1 MQEGRLERGRAFLSR
16 MVPTYWGWA
25 IVAALCYIAGF
36 TLAGLAMA
44 MVWEFGEGLGITPW
58 QQKLYGAGHAAIHIV
73 AILTCFCIGGYLM
86 EKRKTRAAIAMLI
99 VMVAGGYGTTNI
111 AGFAAKNRVAVSD
124 AVDVNNARAMAAYE
138 AQRADLQNR
147 RNWAENIVI
156 NVNDYSPAD
165 RLQAKK
171 KVNEYQKQLDALRPP
186 TVTASTVTGDASM
199 SVYARLTGWAS
210 NSLQAGAVVWFA
222 VLMFIGE
229 VYILVQGTDRAAKAW
244 AREPEPAAEPKKTHP
259 ASGGSS
265 GSGGRPKL
273 VQTSEP
279 KQAVQGLRTE
289 PARTMQHQLEP
300 ALMQSPATIFFST
313 DAHKG
318 KPSRDAVDEYVRQM
332 LALGDRKPS
341 QRAMARELKWSQS
354 TISRAERRLRA
365 KAERIVRRYPGNGG
379 GMHVSAIG

>member
-1 MQEGRLERGRAFLSR
+1 MREETTGRWRALAGR

-25 IVAALCYIAGF
+25 VVAVLCYLAGF
-36 TLAGLAMA
+36 ALAGLAMA
-44 MVWEFGEGLGITPW
+44 MVWEFGESLGITPW

-86 EKRKTRAAIAMLI
+86 EKRKGRAFIAMLI

-124 AVDVNNARAMAAYE
+124 AVDVNNAREMAAYE

-147 RNWAENIVI
+147 RNWAENIVV
-156 NVNDYSPAD
+156 NVHDYSPAD

-171 KVNEYQKQLDALRPP
+171 RVNEYQKQLDALRPP

-229 VYILVQGTDRAAKAW
+229 VYILVQGTDRAARAW
-244 AREPEPAAEPKKTHP
+244 ARTSEPLNQRTNEPSEPKKGGSDGSGGGEPRKKPDLKSVPKPEPAGVRAEP
-259 ASGGSS
+259 S
-265 GSGGRPKL
+265 
-273 VQTSEP
+273 
-279 KQAVQGLRTE
+279 KQRRSWSYV
-289 PARTMQHQLEP
+289 
-300 ALMQSPATIFFST
+300 PATGAPERNLSAFDRAYEVATRHPYLST
-313 DAHKG
+313 
-318 KPSRDAVDEYVRQM
+318 
-332 LALGDRKPS
+332 
-341 QRAMARELKWSQS
+341 RAIAARAGVSQS
-354 TISRAERRLRA
+354 TGHRGKV
-365 KAERIVRRYPGNGG
+365 KALTKADRIVRKFGNGEG
-379 GMHVSAIG
+379 FRPLAYN